1 MRKGTKIAVVI
12 STAALTFGLWMM
24 VLGKD
29 KMNNCHHSYKQRCSH
44 EQTVR

>member
-24 VLGKD
+24 VLGKPQYCQPIP
-29 KMNNCHHSYKQRCSH
+29 CHNTTHHNADCHR
-44 EQTVR
+44 